1 MKPSRDIVAEY
12 RSFAMSYLH
21 HQDSSPAVTQDR
33 RKADEPLL
41 LRQLSGA
48 TGGTF
53 DATAF
58 RTTRFHATGG
68 VTVSIPGLPAW
79 HRRSRD
85 LPATFPRPR
94 RYAAARRDMEWQMIR
109 ILLIFR
115 LIHGVQLAITVPGTA
130 ARLRVA
136 NLAPA
141 IVVLVLVVAESSW
154 FFAHLIGN
162 RRRSSGATG
171 DAPRHRPG
179 RPLVY
184 DLRAAQVELTTAVLI
199 LLSCAWALPAGIRL
213 DAMAPVVAL
222 TTEQITGAA
231 IGSAI
236 GLPLRLLVGG
246 TAAIV
251 ASYAFVVGL
260 VSPRALGHADVLI
273 GISGFVALA
282 YLIRR
287 GARFLLAL
295 AGELSD
301 MGERLSEE
309 EQRRMLTVELHNH
322 LGNTFVMFERLDPA
336 DLPGVTR
343 ARSAVIV
350 AAERLNTFVA
360 TGRFSEKVP
369 LIAMLHRQ
377 VGEAELIGL
386 QVELILASRL
396 TEATDVVDVTQVNLL
411 EEALRAILINVPR
424 NAGVHEAL
432 LHAGLVA
439 GADGTGNGPDIVEL
453 VVTDEG
459 KGFPPEILRQ
469 GVSATRSLAGHAER
483 LARWGGTL
491 ALESVPGCTQVTLR
505 LPVSPSE

>member
-1 MKPSRDIVAEY
+1 
-12 RSFAMSYLH
+12 
-21 HQDSSPAVTQDR
+21 
-33 RKADEPLL
+33 
-41 LRQLSGA
+41 
-48 TGGTF
+48 
-53 DATAF
+53 
-58 RTTRFHATGG
+58 
-68 VTVSIPGLPAW
+68 
-79 HRRSRD
+79 
-85 LPATFPRPR
+85 
-94 RYAAARRDMEWQMIR
+94 MIR

-130 ARLRVA
+130 GRLHAA
-136 NLAPA
+136 NLVPA
-141 IVVLVLVVAESSW
+141 AVLLVLVVAESSW
-154 FFAHLIGN
+154 FVAHLIGN
-162 RRRSSGATG
+162 RRRSVRPT
-171 DAPRHRPG
+171 DQPPPHRPG
-179 RPLVY
+179 RPVVY
-184 DLRAAQVELTTAVLI
+184 DLRAAQVELASAVLI
-199 LLSCAWALPAGIRL
+199 LLSCVLVLPAGIRL

-231 IGSAI
+231 IGSAL
-236 GLPLRLLVGG
+236 GLPMRLLVGG
-246 TAAIV
+246 TAAVV
-251 ASYAFVVGL
+251 ASYALVVGL
-260 VSPRALGHADVLI
+260 VSPGALGHADVLI

-287 GARFLLAL
+287 GARFLLTL
-295 AGELSD
+295 ASELSD

-322 LGNTFVMFERLDPA
+322 LGNTFVMFERLDPS
-336 DLPGVTR
+336 DSPGVART
-343 ARSAVIV
+343 RSAVLV

-386 QVELILASRL
+386 QVELILAGRL
-396 TEATDVVDVTQVNLL
+396 TEVTDAVDAAQVNLL

-432 LHAGLVA
+432 LHAGLA
-439 GADGTGNGPDIVEL
+439 TETGGTRTGADTVEL

-491 ALESVPGCTQVTLR
+491 TLESVPGCTQVTLR
-505 LPVSPSE
+505 LPVSPAE